1 MNIDEEGFE
10 KTMAQIVEQMGC
22 LLMDIILMSF
32 KKINNENQLLKEFW
46 EARSQAHKEE
56 DF

>member
-1 MNIDEEGFE
+1 MKIDEEEFE

-32 KKINNENQLLKEFW
+32 KKINTENLLLKEFW
-46 EARSQAHKEE
+46 ETRSQAHQEE